1 MERNKIH
8 RCVGN
13 IKRAEEYEASFYCM
27 NIGLQL
33 VLKTKICEKPNK
45 ESKKKVRCVIYTH

>member
-8 RCVGN
+8 RC